1 MHLPW
6 YHYVKMAL
14 VGVTLLPFRILFT
27 IANVFLMWCFAT
39 LILAGLSGLHAQRA
53 RIFFSERGCAC
64 AWMCRCVQSLSAC
77 VYFECVLWDAHAC
90 RSYFGV
96 ETQSDFVCLRTSIS
110 CALLWRTL

>member
-1 MHLPW
+1 MNPFINLTMHLPW

-53 RIFFSERGCAC
+53 RKLFFQNADVRVHGCVGVFKAC
-64 AWMCRCVQSLSAC
+64 LPAFTLNNVSCGTH
-77 VYFECVLWDAHAC
+77 VLHAA
-90 RSYFGV
+90 V
-96 ETQSDFVCLRTSIS
+96 I
-110 CALLWRTL
+110 